1 GVFTFEDE
9 STSTVAPAKLYK

>member
-1 GVFTFEDE
+1 GIFTFEDE